1 MEPPSIQS
9 RKCQDNCELVLC
21 LARPF
26 SITLPL
32 YKNKDPFQK
41 PQVTVNYFSVDVD
54 LDIQVGG
61 ARLGRK
67 LLSTTPLR

>member
-1 MEPPSIQS
+1 MSG
-9 RKCQDNCELVLC
+9 
-21 LARPF
+21 
-26 SITLPL
+26 TLPSQQTFL
-32 YKNKDPFQK
+32 PKKSTNPFQK